1 VLRLDSVSELFVV
14 SNPRQKQ
21 SVVISSLFYAT
32 LRIETNSQRPIY
44 DAHVLDAVQYDQR
57 TDIHRIL
64 VIEVVIAENDVPDHF
79 TLVALEEVDNS
90 VYRQNI
96 HCMTSVEQVAK
107 NEDFLYP
114 SLFAVIHHLLHECE
128 LRVLKNSIRILSTEV
143 QIAN

>member
-1 VLRLDSVSELFVV
+1 MILSFLFATSCVKTDSPRLV
-14 SNPRQKQ
+14 
-21 SVVISSLFYAT
+21 
-32 LRIETNSQRPIY
+32 Y
-44 DAHVLDAVQYDQR
+44 DANILDAVQYDQR
-57 TDIHRIL
+57 TDVHRIL

-96 HCMTSVEQVAK
+96 HGMTSVEQVTQ